1 MAHVDTY
8 VNFMGNTEEA
18 FNFYKKVFGTE
29 FVSLTRMGDMPN
41 SHGGAVLSESDA
53 QKIMNVQLPIT
64 GGHMLMGTDMLES
77 LGHELKIGNNFS
89 IALNVDS
96 REEADRI
103 YGLLSEETP
112 SGSGMFE
119 APWGAYWG
127 SCEDKFGIRWM
138 ISSAL

>member
-8 VNFMGNTEEA
+8 VNFLGNTEEA
-18 FNFYKKVFGTE
+18 FNFYRKVFGTE
-29 FVSLTRMGDMPN
+29 FASLTRMGDMPN

-96 REEADRI
+96 RAEADRI
-103 YGLLSEETP
+103 YNQLSEGSPE
-112 SGSGMFE
+112 GSGMFD

-138 ISSAL
+138 VSFAG

>member
-1 MAHVDTY
+1 MARVDTY
-8 VNFMGNTEEA
+8 VNFLGNTEEA
-18 FNFYKKVFGTE
+18 FNFYKQVFGTE
-29 FVSLTRMGDMPN
+29 FISLTRMGDMPN

-53 QKIMNVQLPIT
+53 NKIMNVQLPIV
-64 GGHMLMGTDMLES
+64 GGHLLMGTDMLES
-77 LGHELKIGNNFS
+77 MGHVLKVGNNFS

-103 YGLLSEETP
+103 YNKLSED
-112 SGSGMFE
+112 SSDGSGMFD

-138 ISSAL
+138 ISSPL